1 MSTAA
6 TRNVLVLGAGGGLG
20 QALIARFLSD
30 PEVGMVIAVSRS
42 GQTKDLSAPW
52 LSQSRLVWI
61 QSQYDEQSML
71 EVVGK
76 LAPYAGTFSRVCIC
90 HGILHDDHLWPEK
103 RFEDIDASAMLEI
116 FQANTITPSLWLKV
130 LHKTLASKLPCIVAV
145 FSARVGSTSD
155 NRLGGWY
162 SYRAS
167 KAALNSLL
175 KSFAVEYARRLK
187 KRQADSLSSRH
198 SGYRFVQAVPGFST
212 RAESV
217 FRSLCGRSTGRDYG
231 QRRPGWAAVLSR
243 LGWQKY
249 PVLDSG

>member
-6 TRNVLVLGAGGGLG
+6 MRNVLVLGAGGGLG

-187 KRQADSLSSRH
+187 NVKLIAFHPGTVDTDLSKPFQASVPEQNLFSAVFVADQLAEIMASADLDGQLS
-198 SGYRFVQAVPGFST
+198 Y
-212 RAESV
+212 
-217 FRSLCGRSTGRDYG
+217 
-231 QRRPGWAAVLSR
+231 
-243 LGWQKY
+243 
-249 PVLDSG
+249 LDWDGKSIQF

>member
-71 EVVGK
+71 EVIGK

-187 KRQADSLSSRH
+187 NVKLIAFHPGTVDTDLSKPFQASVPEQNLFSAVFVADQLAEIMASADLDGQLS
-198 SGYRFVQAVPGFST
+198 Y
-212 RAESV
+212 
-217 FRSLCGRSTGRDYG
+217 
-231 QRRPGWAAVLSR
+231 
-243 LGWQKY
+243 
-249 PVLDSG
+249 LDWDGKSIQF

>member
-76 LAPYAGTFSRVCIC
+76 LVPYAGTFSRVCIC

-187 KRQADSLSSRH
+187 NVKLIAFHPGTVDTDLSKPFQASVPEQNLFSAVFVADQLAEIMASADLDGQLS
-198 SGYRFVQAVPGFST
+198 Y
-212 RAESV
+212 
-217 FRSLCGRSTGRDYG
+217 LD
-231 QRRPGWAAVLSR
+231 WAGKSI
-243 LGWQKY
+243 QF
-249 PVLDSG
+249 

>member
-76 LAPYAGTFSRVCIC
+76 LAHYAGTFSRVCIC

-187 KRQADSLSSRH
+187 NVKLIAFHPGTVDTDLSKPFQASVPEQNLFSAVFVADQLAEIMASADLDGQLS
-198 SGYRFVQAVPGFST
+198 Y
-212 RAESV
+212 
-217 FRSLCGRSTGRDYG
+217 
-231 QRRPGWAAVLSR
+231 
-243 LGWQKY
+243 
-249 PVLDSG
+249 LDWDGKSIQF

>member
-20 QALIARFLSD
+20 QALIARFLSE

-42 GQTKDLSAPW
+42 GQTKDLSAPL

-187 KRQADSLSSRH
+187 NVKLIAFHPGTVDTDLSKPFQASVPEQNLFSAVFVADQLAEIMASADLDGQLS
-198 SGYRFVQAVPGFST
+198 Y
-212 RAESV
+212 
-217 FRSLCGRSTGRDYG
+217 
-231 QRRPGWAAVLSR
+231 
-243 LGWQKY
+243 
-249 PVLDSG
+249 LDWDGKSIQF

>member
-6 TRNVLVLGAGGGLG
+6 THNVLVLGAGGGLG

-187 KRQADSLSSRH
+187 NVKLIAFHPGTVDTDLSKPFQASVPEQNLFSAVFVADQLAEIMASADLDGQLS
-198 SGYRFVQAVPGFST
+198 Y
-212 RAESV
+212 
-217 FRSLCGRSTGRDYG
+217 
-231 QRRPGWAAVLSR
+231 
-243 LGWQKY
+243 
-249 PVLDSG
+249 LDWDGKSIQF

>member
-187 KRQADSLSSRH
+187 NVKLIAFHPGTVDTDLSKPFQASVPEQNLFSAVFVADQLAEIIASADLDGQLS
-198 SGYRFVQAVPGFST
+198 Y
-212 RAESV
+212 
-217 FRSLCGRSTGRDYG
+217 
-231 QRRPGWAAVLSR
+231 
-243 LGWQKY
+243 
-249 PVLDSG
+249 LDWDGKSIQF

>member
-1 MSTAA
+1 MSAAA

-187 KRQADSLSSRH
+187 NVKLIAFHPGTVDTDLSKPFQASVPEQNLFSAVFVADQLAEIMASADLDGQLS
-198 SGYRFVQAVPGFST
+198 Y
-212 RAESV
+212 
-217 FRSLCGRSTGRDYG
+217 
-231 QRRPGWAAVLSR
+231 
-243 LGWQKY
+243 
-249 PVLDSG
+249 LDWDGKSIQF

>member
-20 QALIARFLSD
+20 QALIARFLRD

-187 KRQADSLSSRH
+187 NVKLIAFHPGTVDTDLSKPFQASVPEQNLFSAVFVADQLAEIMASADLDGQLS
-198 SGYRFVQAVPGFST
+198 Y
-212 RAESV
+212 
-217 FRSLCGRSTGRDYG
+217 LD
-231 QRRPGWAAVLSR
+231 WAGKSI
-243 LGWQKY
+243 QF
-249 PVLDSG
+249 

>member
-162 SYRAS
+162 SYLAS

-187 KRQADSLSSRH
+187 NVKLIAFHPGTVDTDLSKPFQASVPEQNLFSAVFVADQLAEIMASADLDGQLS
-198 SGYRFVQAVPGFST
+198 Y
-212 RAESV
+212 
-217 FRSLCGRSTGRDYG
+217 LD
-231 QRRPGWAAVLSR
+231 WAGKSI
-243 LGWQKY
+243 QF
-249 PVLDSG
+249 

>member
-61 QSQYDEQSML
+61 QSQYDAQSML

-187 KRQADSLSSRH
+187 NVKLIAFHPGTVDTDLSKPFQASVPEQNLFSAVFVADQLAEIMASADLDGQLS
-198 SGYRFVQAVPGFST
+198 Y
-212 RAESV
+212 
-217 FRSLCGRSTGRDYG
+217 
-231 QRRPGWAAVLSR
+231 
-243 LGWQKY
+243 
-249 PVLDSG
+249 LDWDGKSIQF

>member
-187 KRQADSLSSRH
+187 NVKLIAFHPGTVDTDLSKPFQASVPEQNLFSAVFVADQLVEIMASADLDGQLS
-198 SGYRFVQAVPGFST
+198 Y
-212 RAESV
+212 
-217 FRSLCGRSTGRDYG
+217 
-231 QRRPGWAAVLSR
+231 
-243 LGWQKY
+243 
-249 PVLDSG
+249 LDWDGKSIQF

>member
-187 KRQADSLSSRH
+187 NVKLIAFHPGTVDTDLSKPFQASVPEQNLFSAVFVADQLAEIMASADLDGQLS
-198 SGYRFVQAVPGFST
+198 Y
-212 RAESV
+212 
-217 FRSLCGRSTGRDYG
+217 LD
-231 QRRPGWAAVLSR
+231 WAGKSI
-243 LGWQKY
+243 QF
-249 PVLDSG
+249 

>member
-6 TRNVLVLGAGGGLG
+6 MRNVLVLGAGGGLG

-187 KRQADSLSSRH
+187 NVKLIAFHPGTVDTDLSKPFQASVPEQNLFSAAFVADQLAEIMASADLDGQLS
-198 SGYRFVQAVPGFST
+198 Y
-212 RAESV
+212 
-217 FRSLCGRSTGRDYG
+217 
-231 QRRPGWAAVLSR
+231 
-243 LGWQKY
+243 
-249 PVLDSG
+249 LDWDGKSIQF

>member
-116 FQANTITPSLWLKV
+116 FQANSITPSLWLKV

-187 KRQADSLSSRH
+187 NVKLIAFHPGTVDTDLSKPFQASVPEQNLFSAVFVADQLAEIMASADLDGQLS
-198 SGYRFVQAVPGFST
+198 Y
-212 RAESV
+212 
-217 FRSLCGRSTGRDYG
+217 
-231 QRRPGWAAVLSR
+231 
-243 LGWQKY
+243 
-249 PVLDSG
+249 LDWDGKSIQF

>member
-71 EVVGK
+71 EVVSK
-76 LAPYAGTFSRVCIC
+76 LDPYAGTFSRVCIC

-187 KRQADSLSSRH
+187 NVKLIAFHPGTVDTDLSKPFQASVPEQNLFSAAFVADQLAEIMASADLDGQLS
-198 SGYRFVQAVPGFST
+198 Y
-212 RAESV
+212 
-217 FRSLCGRSTGRDYG
+217 
-231 QRRPGWAAVLSR
+231 
-243 LGWQKY
+243 
-249 PVLDSG
+249 LDWDGKSIQF

>member
-187 KRQADSLSSRH
+187 NVKLIAFHPGTVDTDLSKPFQASVPEQNLFSAVFVADQLAEIMASADLDGQLS
-198 SGYRFVQAVPGFST
+198 Y
-212 RAESV
+212 
-217 FRSLCGRSTGRDYG
+217 
-231 QRRPGWAAVLSR
+231 
-243 LGWQKY
+243 
-249 PVLDSG
+249 LDWDGKSIQF

>member
-6 TRNVLVLGAGGGLG
+6 THNVLVLGAGGGLG

-187 KRQADSLSSRH
+187 NVKLIAFHPGTVDTDLSKPFQASVPEQNLFSAVFVADQLAEIMASADLDGQLS
-198 SGYRFVQAVPGFST
+198 Y
-212 RAESV
+212 
-217 FRSLCGRSTGRDYG
+217 LD
-231 QRRPGWAAVLSR
+231 WAGKSI
-243 LGWQKY
+243 QF
-249 PVLDSG
+249 

>member
-76 LAPYAGTFSRVCIC
+76 LVPYVGTFSRVCIC

-187 KRQADSLSSRH
+187 NVKLIAFHPGTVDTDLSKPFQASVPEQNLFSAAFVADQLAEIMDSADLDGQLS
-198 SGYRFVQAVPGFST
+198 Y
-212 RAESV
+212 
-217 FRSLCGRSTGRDYG
+217 
-231 QRRPGWAAVLSR
+231 
-243 LGWQKY
+243 
-249 PVLDSG
+249 LDWDGKSIQF

>member
-187 KRQADSLSSRH
+187 NVKLIAFHPGTVDTDLSKPFQASVPEQYLFSAVFVADQLAEIMASADLDGQLS
-198 SGYRFVQAVPGFST
+198 Y
-212 RAESV
+212 
-217 FRSLCGRSTGRDYG
+217 
-231 QRRPGWAAVLSR
+231 
-243 LGWQKY
+243 
-249 PVLDSG
+249 LDWDGKSIQF

>member
-76 LAPYAGTFSRVCIC
+76 LVPYAGTFSRVCIC

-187 KRQADSLSSRH
+187 NVKLIAFHPGTVDTDLSKPFQASVPEQNLFSAVFVADQLAEIMASADLDGQLS
-198 SGYRFVQAVPGFST
+198 Y
-212 RAESV
+212 
-217 FRSLCGRSTGRDYG
+217 
-231 QRRPGWAAVLSR
+231 
-243 LGWQKY
+243 
-249 PVLDSG
+249 LDWDGKSIQF

>member
-1 MSTAA
+1 MSIAA

-187 KRQADSLSSRH
+187 NVKLIAFHPGTVDTDLSKPFQASVPEQNLFSAVFVADQLAEIMASADLDGQLS
-198 SGYRFVQAVPGFST
+198 Y
-212 RAESV
+212 
-217 FRSLCGRSTGRDYG
+217 
-231 QRRPGWAAVLSR
+231 
-243 LGWQKY
+243 
-249 PVLDSG
+249 LDWDGKSIQF